1 MAPQIAGSA
10 RPTQAVI
17 AGQDRVLASS
27 TETAQL
33 VEPAVVRLRRPA
45 SSLQVEHRM
54 ANEILVIA
62 PPMAGD
68 VGPWQFLFKRS
79 DARSEP
85 HHAGPLCRGFSEG
98 LSIRTDNRSLRFQMI
113 TTPNCRYSGDRRY
126 LWRYT

>member
-27 TETAQL
+27 TETAQP
-33 VEPAVVRLRRPA
+33 VA

-62 PPMAGD
+62 VPMAGA

-126 LWRYT
+126 LWRYA